1 MLDRLF
7 ATDQRDFRVG
17 SASTGCGISISGQ
30 SRYGLVVA
38 NPYKITSYFLHSC
51 RRLTLAWQAF
61 REVIL
66 TALTIPLVID
76 LDGTLLRSDLL
87 LETAL
92 SFVRHKPLGLFKPFA
107 WLIQGKAT
115 LKERLATSTEV
126 DVTVLPYDPIV
137 IAFIEEEK
145 RKGRTVILATASHR
159 SLADKIA
166 THLQLF
172 DHVLASDG
180 ECNLSAHRKRDLLVK
195 HYGDKGFDYA
205 GNSLDDI
212 VVWAAAR
219 EAYVVNPERGV
230 ERRARATGNVKQLIQ
245 SNTASPKDWLKAL
258 RVHQW
263 LKNILIF
270 VPLIAAHRFSELHL
284 LLEGM
289 IAFVLFGLCAS
300 SVYLLNDLLD
310 LSDDR
315 HHSNKRNRP
324 FASGR
329 LSITSGLIAFPA
341 LLFVSFAGSLIL
353 LPGAFVF
360 VLAAYYVLTLA
371 YSIVLKRQMAID
383 VIVLALLY
391 TIRIIAG
398 AAAFSIALTFWMLAF
413 SMFMFLSLALVKRFA
428 ELKEARK
435 KGHSEKTRG
444 RGYYPSDLEMISSL
458 GASSGYLAV
467 MVLALYIHDQ
477 STGELYAHPQVIWLA
492 CPLLLFWITRIWML
506 THRGEMHDDPVVFAV
521 RDRLSL
527 AVGAL
532 FCLVFWIA
540 T

>member
-1 MLDRLF
+1 MTFPYPALNSK
-7 ATDQRDFRVG
+7 TKPVG
-17 SASTGCGISISGQ
+17 
-30 SRYGLVVA
+30 YGFVTA
-38 NPYKITSYFLHSC
+38 NPYKISPNFLHSC
-51 RRLTLAWQAF
+51 RRFAFTWQVF
-61 REVIL
+61 RDVIL
-66 TALTIPLVID
+66 STTTIPLVID

-92 SFVRHKPLGLFKPFA
+92 SFVRHKPLGMLKPFS
-107 WLIQGKAT
+107 WLITGKAT
-115 LKERLATSTEV
+115 LKENLATSTDI
-126 DVTVLPYDPIV
+126 DVAVLPYDPIV
-137 IAFIEEEK
+137 IEFIEEEK
-145 RKGRTVILATASHR
+145 RKGRTVVLATASHR
-159 SLADKIA
+159 SLAEKIA
-166 THLQLF
+166 AHLELF
-172 DHVLASDG
+172 DHVLASDAD
-180 ECNLSAHRKRDLLVK
+180 CNLSAHRKRDLLVK
-195 HYGDKGFDYA
+195 NYGNKGFDYA
-205 GNSLDDI
+205 GNSKDDI

-219 EAYVVNPERGV
+219 DAYVVNPERGV
-230 ERRARATGNVKQLIQ
+230 ERKARAAGNVKRIIK
-245 SNTASPKDWLKAL
+245 SNTSSPKDWVKAL

-270 VPLIAAHRFSELHL
+270 VPLIAAHRLSDLHL

-315 HHSNKRNRP
+315 HHTSKRKRP

-329 LSITSGLIAFPA
+329 LSITSGLIAFPS
-341 LLFVSFAGSLIL
+341 LLLISFAGSLLL
-353 LPGAFVF
+353 LPKEF
-360 VLAAYYVLTLA
+360 VLVLGAYYILTLA
-371 YSIVLKRQMAID
+371 YSLVLKRQLAID

-413 SMFMFLSLALVKRFA
+413 SMFMFLSLALVKRYA

-435 KGHSEKTRG
+435 KGNSEKTRG

-477 STGELYAHPQVIWLA
+477 ATGELYAHPQIIWLA
-492 CPLLLFWITRIWML
+492 CPLLLFWTTRIWML

-521 RDRLSL
+521 RDRVSV
-527 AVGAL
+527 AVGTL

-540 T
+540 A